1 MTGVAHGFAF
11 TTAVAAQNDLATKTI
26 EKTAGGLVKS
36 PYPNVSRW
44 MFNRRQ
50 IADLGEM
57 SRELAVMSDFPSIMI
72 VRGEPL
78 PHIDLGKPQL
88 RRSNNS
94 KPETNTLK
102 DVPRSW
108 LVVDVDDCAV
118 PAPLGLAENLVEAGV
133 HVRTLLPVEF
143 HDAACI
149 VSASPSTGLSGPA
162 LARLRHA

>member
-1 MTGVAHGFAF
+1 MTSIAHGFAF

-26 EKTAGGLVKS
+26 EMTAGGLVKS

-50 IADLGEM
+50 VADLGEM
-57 SRELAVMSDFPSIMI
+57 SHELAVLSDFPSIMI

-78 PHIDLGKPQL
+78 SHIDLGKPQL

-102 DVPRSW
+102 DVPRSGQRPRADHIHAANGGQDRRRGTQ
-108 LVVDVDDCAV
+108 DV
-118 PAPLGLAENLVEAGV
+118 
-133 HVRTLLPVEF
+133 
-143 HDAACI
+143 
-149 VSASPSTGLSGPA
+149 AS
-162 LARLRHA
+162 